1 MTPLLWTRRRW
12 LIGHASSLAAIVA
25 SSPLVRGPRLS
36 WRSRPPGAATRPP
49 VPSARFVA
57 HREHIDPYSWATL
70 AQQGVDAARTAGAQY
85 ADARLTRVVSHR
97 YYCGTFNLLGE
108 DTEML
113 GVGIR
118 ALFNGYWGFA
128 ASTIMTPDAIA
139 SVARDAVA
147 QARENAKGPARV
159 VDFTPIPVARGT
171 WTTPIRIDPFQV
183 PLEEKIHYLDYWTRC
198 GTRVGFHR
206 DNFQGWIGMVRQE
219 RMVATSEGSLFL
231 QRLYESGG
239 YIRYP
244 KFSQQAG
251 GDINVPAHGLDTR
264 AKGWELFLEAKLPD
278 QMELLKAEWDAL
290 DHPTIATLPVT
301 VGRYTLV
308 CDGAT
313 MASLMEATVGVATQL
328 DRALGYEANASG
340 TSFLDEPLTMVG
352 QQQIATS
359 AVTVTANRSTPAAL
373 ATVQWDD
380 EGVTPTPFTLVK
392 QGVLMDFQT
401 TREQAAWLA
410 PYYQKAGR
418 PLSSR
423 GCASAEDAHSIT
435 LQHMPNLSLEPN
447 PSTIGLNDLIA
458 DVNHGVLIEG
468 GGIDS
473 LDFQARN
480 GILSG
485 RMRKIQNGRLGPNLR
500 GGAVL
505 FNTQPLLKKIV
516 TVGGAATQL
525 DQHWSQYDVLYG
537 DARSKGQPPQRTS
550 HSVRAAAATIADQ
563 SIIDPARK
571 A

>member
-1 MTPLLWTRRRW
+1 MIPTVWTRRRW
-12 LIGHASSLAAIVA
+12 LAGQTGRLVAIVA
-25 SSPLVRGPRLS
+25 ASPLVRGPRVS
-36 WRSRPPGAATRPP
+36 WRPAFSATATPGTPSR
-49 VPSARFVA
+49 ARLAA
-57 HREHIDPYSWATL
+57 HREHIDPTSWATL
-70 AQQGVDAARTAGAQY
+70 AQQGVDAARAAGAQY

-97 YYCGTFNLLGE
+97 YYCGTFNLFGE

-128 ASTIMTPDAIA
+128 ASTIFTPDAIA
-139 SVARDAVA
+139 GVARDAVA
-147 QARENAKGPARV
+147 QARENAKGPARP
-159 VDFTPIPVARGT
+159 VDFTPIPVARGS
-171 WTTPIRIDPFQV
+171 WTTPIHIDPFQI
-183 PLEEKIHYLDYWTRC
+183 PLEEKIHYLDFWTQC
-198 GTRVGFHR
+198 GRRVGFHR
-206 DNFQGWIGMVRQE
+206 DPFQGWIGMVRQE
-219 RMVATSEGSLFL
+219 RMVATSDGSLFL

-239 YIRYP
+239 SIRYP
-244 KFSQQAG
+244 KARPNGAG
-251 GDINVPAHGLDTR
+251 DLSVFAHGLDIR

-278 QMELLKAEWDAL
+278 QMEALKAEWDEAV
-290 DHPTIATLPVT
+290 HPTIATLPVP

-340 TSFLDEPLTMVG
+340 TSFLDAPLTMVG
-352 QQQIATS
+352 QQQISTP
-359 AVTVTANRSTPAAL
+359 AVTVTANRSTPEAL

-380 EGVTPTPFTLVK
+380 EGVTPASYPLVK
-392 QGVLMDFQT
+392 HGVLMDFQT

-423 GCASAEDAHSIT
+423 GCAAAEDAHSIT
-435 LQHMPNLSLEPN
+435 LQQMPNLSLEPN
-447 PSTIGLNDLIA
+447 PANIALTDLIA
-458 DVNHGVLIEG
+458 DVNNGILMEEG
-468 GGIDS
+468 SIDS

-485 RMRKIQNGRLGPNLR
+485 RMRKIQNGRLGPNLS

-516 TVGGAATQL
+516 TVGGAATQR

-550 HSVRAAAATIADQ
+550 HSVRAAAAIIADQ
-563 SIIDPARK
+563 AIIDPNRK